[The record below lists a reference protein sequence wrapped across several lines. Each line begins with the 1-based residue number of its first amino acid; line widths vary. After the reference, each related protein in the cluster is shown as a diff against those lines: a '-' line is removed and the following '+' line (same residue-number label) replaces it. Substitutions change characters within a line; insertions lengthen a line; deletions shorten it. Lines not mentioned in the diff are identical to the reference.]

1 MIKIN
6 LDKAKEIKKDMLR
19 VDRKPLLEA
28 LDVQM
33 MRAIEEG
40 DSFKQ
45 AEIAEKKQALRDIT
59 LLPNTVETVEELKSI
74 KVEA

>member
-19 VDRKPLLEA
+19 VERKPLLEA